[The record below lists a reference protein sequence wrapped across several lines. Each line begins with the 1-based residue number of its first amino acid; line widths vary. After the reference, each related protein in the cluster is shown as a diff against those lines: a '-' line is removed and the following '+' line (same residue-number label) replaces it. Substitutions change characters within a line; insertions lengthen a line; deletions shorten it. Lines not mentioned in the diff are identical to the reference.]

1 MPTTSTPLGREA
13 LRQMLSPSGRL
24 VIVNR
29 SEADGDLRIVAAAIV
44 RHDSAGPKR
53 EVLGELELAGDE
65 AEWIDAPED
74 MAEPVALIE
83 VLLQIAAGLGMV
95 ETYLSDEATPE
106 STASGWETGICPL
119 SEPLAPEEVPIPEI
133 PGYAAYLKPFR

>member
-1 MPTTSTPLGREA
+1 MPTTPTPLGRDV
-13 LRQMLSPSGRL
+13 LRRMLSPSGRV

-29 SEADGDLRIVAAAIV
+29 SEADGDLKVVAVAIV

-53 EVLGELELAGDE
+53 EVLSELEVAGDE

-74 MAEPVALIE
+74 TNEPLTLIE
-83 VLLQIAAGLGMV
+83 VLLQIASGLDIV
-95 ETYLSDEATPE
+95 ETYLLAEATPE

-119 SEPLAPEEVPIPEI
+119 SDPPASEELPIPEI
-133 PGYAAYLKPFR
+133 PGYAAYLKPFQ